1 MKGFDHPPYVQLYL
15 IANAVALLLLLAC
28 RLRPS
33 WARWGFI
40 ALFGWASWLNATT
53 AWYDPGVYLQ
63 YADLTFLPVYRKV
76 ILGPFSAHITGYVV
90 AIAIAQ
96 ALIALGLLLGGVLAR
111 VATWGAV
118 VFLVAIAPFGVG
130 SGFPCTL
137 LFAAGLLMLLRKGL
151 DRPAWERASR

>member
-1 MKGFDHPPYVQLYL
+1 MKGFDHPPYMQLYL
-15 IANAVALLLLLAC
+15 IANAAALLLLLAC
-28 RLRPS
+28 RPRPS

-40 ALFGWASWLNATT
+40 GLFGCASWLNATT

-90 AIAIAQ
+90 AIAVAQ
-96 ALIALGLLLGGVLAR
+96 ALIALGLLLGGRLAR
-111 VATWGAV
+111 IATWGAV

-137 LFAAGLLMLLRKGL
+137 LFAAGLLMLLWKGL